1 MNFSASSN
9 KITYEIDYQYGL
21 KQFDILLH
29 MENLDRRV
37 GVNNSLLHPFEEPL
51 DVALSEAFN
60 ADSAEPNLFL
70 QRILYRINRLK
81 LFWYDDLENYAN
93 ETSPY
98 LASVRSRIENAWQGW
113 ETGHFDMKHLQN
125 LPVKDALRQRA
136 ADDLSPAPSGTSQY
150 FREEMTEAGYR
161 QLLQIA
167 SLDGLVEA
175 SQLSRVLGGVGNEVQ
190 SVLTRIFLEEY
201 GGGKLARKHTS
212 FFSAMLEELGMDS
225 QPEAYF
231 DIVPWEVIANVNHSF
246 VLCER
251 KRNFLR
257 YVGGLLYTEI
267 SAPAAFN
274 NYLQAGMR
282 LGLSETST
290 GYWALHIK
298 EDERHGEWMLD
309 DVAFPLVDN
318 YGDSA
323 WEIIWG
329 YDQQKLI
336 SSRAS
341 HSVAQSLRATD
352 NT

>member
-1 MNFSASSN
+1 MNVNIGSN
-9 KITYEIDYQYGL
+9 KTTCEIDYQDGQ

-29 MENLDRRV
+29 MENLDRRI
-37 GVNNSLLHPFEEPL
+37 GEKISILNPFEESL
-51 DVALSEAFN
+51 DIALSEAFN
-60 ADSAEPNLFL
+60 IDSAEPNLFL

-93 ETSPY
+93 EASPY
-98 LASVRSRIENAWQGW
+98 LASVRSRIENAWQDW
-113 ETGHFDMKHLQN
+113 ETGHFDIERLKG

-136 ADDLSPAPSGTSQY
+136 ADDLAPAPSATSQY
-150 FREEMTEAGYR
+150 FRDEMTEAGYR
-161 QLLQIA
+161 QLLRIA

-201 GGGKLARKHTS
+201 GGGKLARKHSS
-212 FFSAMLEELGMDS
+212 FFSAMLKELGMES
-225 QPEAYF
+225 QPETYF
-231 DIVPWEVIANVNHSF
+231 DIVPWEVIANTNHSF

-257 YVGGLLYTEI
+257 YIGALLYTEI

-274 NYLQAGMR
+274 NYLQAGIR
-282 LGLSETST
+282 LGLSATST
-290 GYWALHIK
+290 SYWALHIK
-298 EDERHGEWMLD
+298 EDERHGQWMLD
-309 DVAFPLVDN
+309 DVAFPLADQ

-323 WEIIWG
+323 WEIVWG

-341 HSVAQSLRATD
+341 HRVVQSLRATD